1 MEVLIVD
8 EHENIKKKVTIRE
21 VEELLG
27 GKYTQRVI
35 ITKAGYRICVWY
47 NNKGKGNIRRVRVQG
62 GEMLTVRGTIIF
74 VHEEYG
80 AYEDITDEDIGV
92 IMLVMEG

>member
-1 MEVLIVD
+1 MIALIVNG
-8 EHENIKKKVTIRE
+8 ENIKKNVTIRE

-27 GKYTQRVI
+27 GRYTQRVI

-47 NNKGKGNIRRVRVQG
+47 NNKGKGIIRRVRVQG

-80 AYEDITDEDIGV
+80 AYEDITDEDIGI
-92 IMLVMEG
+92 IMLAMEEA